1 MADAHPIRYS
11 TTMNLRITSDPNI
24 CGGKPCIRHM
34 RIRVRDILEM
44 LAGGNTT
51 DEILEDF
58 PHLERDDI
66 LAAIAFAVEYVDH
79 PIIIAVAAE

>member
-1 MADAHPIRYS
+1 MSP
-11 TTMNLRITSDPNI
+11 RITSDPGI

-34 RIRVRDILEM
+34 RIRVRDIMEM

-58 PHLERDDI
+58 PHLEREDI
-66 LAAIAFAVEYVDH
+66 RAALAFAAQSVDH
-79 PIIIAVAAE
+79 PVFAIAAE